1 MLTNDKHSDI
11 MLIYQWLLYEM
22 RRQKCRMSL
31 FPKNTDP
38 KKTYMYKDLSA
49 FHRKVVEEMDL
60 GHGSVRKV
68 IEIIVSHARERNILN
83 RGVKILNVGNLMEIC
98 KVYLEAERGI
108 MENKIKSIK
117 ATKDHIDKYKLNSV
131 MALSSPRHIGG
142 YSNLYYLIESGRMSI
157 EYMILSKTASRA
169 LAKLPPDERQR
180 LPNDTTLAHLR
191 LKAIETGKALIYQEI
206 LGSDLYLTPLGCH

>member
-1 MLTNDKHSDI
+1 
-11 MLIYQWLLYEM
+11 
-22 RRQKCRMSL
+22 MSL

-49 FHRKVVEEMDL
+49 FHRKVIEEMDL
-60 GHGSVRKV
+60 GHGAVRKV

-98 KVYLEAERGI
+98 KAYLEAERDN

-117 ATKDHIDKYKLNSV
+117 STKDYLDKHNLNSV
-131 MALSSPRHIGG
+131 MALSSPRYLGG
-142 YSNLYYLIESGRMSI
+142 YSNLYHLVESGRMSM
-157 EYMILSKTASRA
+157 EYMILSKTASKA
-169 LAKLPPDERQR
+169 LAKIPIEERRR
-180 LPNDTTLAHLR
+180 LPNDITLAHLR
-191 LKAIETGKALIYQEI
+191 LKAVETGKLLIYQEA